1 MAKKGKLVRSASSKA
16 QFKAYNLENRY
27 TKNKYHKMVRA
38 YMKQPH
44 NEQLRIKIVE
54 LHTKIIKYTRN
65 RKSFGHI
72 CKGLYNS
79 LGFEKNQPNEFMLKG
94 KAPIHTYY
102 AGANI
107 FAFNNSVPNT
117 GKSMRTQLEEL
128 GFKWTGYG
136 KRKYKKTSR

>member
-16 QFKAYNLENRY
+16 QYKAYALELRHE
-27 TKNKYHKMVRA
+27 KNKLNKVLRTAEY
-38 YMKQPH
+38 QP
-44 NEQLRIKIVE
+44 NNDQVQAIKV
-54 LHTKIIKYTRN
+54 KYTRN

-94 KAPIHTYY
+94 KAPIHAYY

>member
-16 QFKAYNLENRY
+16 QFKAYALECRHE
-27 TKNKYHKMVRA
+27 KNKKAKMERA
-38 YMKQPH
+38 YAKQPH
-44 NEQLRIKIVE
+44 NEQLRLKLVDM
-54 LHTKIIKYTRN
+54 HNKVVKYTRN

-94 KAPIHTYY
+94 KAPIHLYY
-102 AGANI
+102 AGAGIINDTE
-107 FAFNNSVPNT
+107 PNT
-117 GKSMRTQLEEL
+117 GKSMRIQLEEL

-136 KRKYKKTSR
+136 KRKYKKTS